1 MLIRVLRMK
10 LIKVLAA
17 GWLSSSSECSPSN
30 TLCFLSLFFLPS
42 ENCKKKSS
50 AAPSLSLTPSKL
62 LAHLPRASFVLL
74 CRCWTVNQTG
84 ECISLCS
91 QCNFGERTFRV
102 SLEKKEK
109 SKFTSMAST
118 VVLYC
123 ALKLICFNSSNK
135 TWFPPSRT
143 QGAYHWLVFLCCV
156 IDSLFS
162 PVLVQN
168 IDLISHNTGRSSV
181 LTLFCL
187 HRAHNSSKWITWIS
201 VISEN

>member
-50 AAPSLSLTPSKL
+50 AALSLSLTPSKL

-123 ALKLICFNSSNK
+123 ALKQHHLLQQFKQDLVSSQSN
-135 TWFPPSRT
+135 TRS
-143 QGAYHWLVFLCCV
+143 V
-156 IDSLFS
+156 SLAG
-162 PVLVQN
+162 
-168 IDLISHNTGRSSV
+168 ISV
-181 LTLFCL
+181 L
-187 HRAHNSSKWITWIS
+187 RN
-201 VISEN
+201 